1 MTISRTWNP
10 SRIKTIAAEVKA
22 IAENSRDYIVPR
34 ANLSALATADGLGV
48 QVALPSGESAIYTP
62 SRHAVRQLG
71 QTLQMSGHYIKR
83 LQASDGPGYVELLA
97 HNLQTLLELEPNKSH
112 MVRTVGDR
120 ARAVLSDSFRTV
132 DNWDILKASLQ
143 AVSQAGG
150 EVWNLRHDDDGGC
163 FRFQAWNPE
172 VREQLKMDRPH
183 EIFRPGKDDGEAF
196 LYPVISVGNSELG
209 TGSTFGS
216 IGFLDGICS
225 NTCIWSRQVAKV
237 HLGAKKDAGEYLAS
251 DETRRL
257 ESQMVVS
264 QIRDLIKT
272 AFSPEAFRTFVSK
285 VEASMGR
292 EVPTEVKATQLVS
305 AASKLFK
312 LDDSLAEGLLES
324 FLTRGDKTA
333 YGLASAVNSLARP
346 ESGIEIADAA
356 AVELEETAGKI
367 MQLGDKAWG
376 QLLASA
382 SA

>member
-10 SRIKTIAAEVKA
+10 SRIKSIAAEVKA
-22 IAENSRDYIVPR
+22 ISENSRDYIVPR
-34 ANLSALATADGLGV
+34 ANLSALSTPDGLGI
-48 QVALPSGESAIYTP
+48 QLQLPNGEPQIYTP
-62 SRHAVRQLG
+62 SQHAIRQLG

-83 LQASDGPGYVELLA
+83 LQAGDGQGYRDLLA
-97 HNLQTLLELEPNKSH
+97 HNLQTLLGLEPDRSH
-112 MVRTVGDR
+112 MIRTVGDR

-163 FRFQAWNPE
+163 FRFQAWNPQ
-172 VREQLKMDRPH
+172 VREQLKMERPH
-183 EIFRPGKDDGEAF
+183 HIFRPGKDDGDAF

-225 NTCIWSRQVAKV
+225 NTCIWSREVAKV
-237 HLGAKKDAGEYLAS
+237 HLGRKKDAGEYLAS
-251 DETRRL
+251 DETRKL

-264 QIRDLIKT
+264 QIRDLIRT
-272 AFSPEAFRTFVSK
+272 AFSPEAFRAFVDK

-292 EVPTEVKATQLVS
+292 EVPSEVKATQLVS
-305 AASKLFK
+305 ATSKLFK

-324 FLTRGDKTA
+324 FLTRGDKSA

-346 ESGIEIADAA
+346 ESGIEICDAT

-367 MQLGDKAWG
+367 MQLGDK
-376 QLLASA
+376 Q
-382 SA
+382 